1 MPFGNIKLIDGVFS
15 DEQKQQMIER
25 VTEAMISVEG
35 ENLRPLTL
43 VVIDDN
49 VKSGDW
55 GLAGHGATAQMIH
68 AIQQGKP
75 PDPSIGNV
83 RVPNP
88 RIWARVHAVCSPVTT
103 DPFVASPAFRSAAT
117 DSVDRSWIFL

>member
-49 VKSGDW
+49 VKSSDW
-55 GLAGHGATAQMIH
+55 VSRVMAR
-68 AIQQGKP
+68 P
-75 PDPSIGNV
+75 P
-83 RVPNP
+83 R
-88 RIWARVHAVCSPVTT
+88 
-103 DPFVASPAFRSAAT
+103 
-117 DSVDRSWIFL
+117 